1 VWIGLRPG
9 TGHGWLVGRSMVAV
23 PLTVGTDIQYAS
35 WRLDSPTMSGPSK
48 ESSPSGHEHDSL
60 LMRVKRLRRMRNH
73 SNEHWRKNFARPARS
88 STICVSV
95 RRKDG
100 VNECPRCSI
109 RPERSGA

>member
-60 LMRVKRLRRMRNH
+60 LMRVKRLRQDAESFQRTLEEELRTT
-73 SNEHWRKNFARPARS
+73 RTLIDDLRVGQAK
-88 STICVSV
+88 
-95 RRKDG
+95 RR
-100 VNECPRCSI
+100 RQ
-109 RPERSGA
+109 